1 MFSEKEF
8 QASPSRTKWLLN
20 DESWMVPSE
29 NLNVQ
34 KTYYLLCMQKRKES
48 PKEISQNVTINS
60 EVKFNFNLT
69 SIRDLLTNS

>member
-48 PKEISQNVTINS
+48 RKEISQNVAINS